1 LLSIYLFFYQST
13 NCAITAFQRVPPA
26 CSGAVVAAGGRRP
39 TKMASTPNA
48 EKEANPLE
56 EFKALVRSAGSKSKP
71 ALPSKF
77 IKKMEEIPSLEL
89 SPEEPCNVALFLAE
103 NGLIGKAQPQNGGG
117 MDY

>member
-1 LLSIYLFFYQST
+1 
-13 NCAITAFQRVPPA
+13 
-26 CSGAVVAAGGRRP
+26 
-39 TKMASTPNA
+39 MASTPNA

-103 NGLIGKAQPQNGGG
+103 NGLIGKFMGL
-117 MDY
+117 